1 MGLIVFYMLDI
12 LPNMQQWAGTRR
24 VSFFGRGPVLF
35 RFSILLVSLL
45 LLPVIPAGAQTE
57 NSAEAEYYGELGCAH
72 CDDFTDTILPA
83 AEEKSGV
90 DVGLSVY
97 DVLSAEGYD
106 RCEKRLAD
114 MGYEFT
120 IFPVL
125 IIGNNAYQGNTAIE
139 ENLLPELTYYAKHGE
154 YRPKIIED
162 ERADRRPRKGMR
174 LSFLPIFLAGL
185 IDGINPCAFA
195 TLLFFISFVSLRG
208 RTKKETAL
216 FGLVFAAGIFI
227 AYFFIGLGLF
237 NLLRMSINFTM
248 IRLVLKIVVT
258 AVTAAFCVLTV
269 RDFILIRKGKASDM
283 SLQLPKS
290 VKRKIHTAIRTGAG
304 SAAFAAGVFVTGLFV
319 AVLELAC
326 TGQIYFPTIAFMVQ
340 TDATLLGIGSLFLY
354 NFAFI
359 VPLLAVLC
367 VVLFGIRHEKVAS
380 FFKEHIGS
388 AKIAMAVLFAALAVL
403 VWIF

>member
-1 MGLIVFYMLDI
+1 MGLNVFLMLDI
-12 LPNMQQWAGTRR
+12 LPSMQQWTGTRR
-24 VSFFGRGPVLF
+24 VSFFLLAVL
-35 RFSILLVSLL
+35 IVLPVSLFL
-45 LLPVIPAGAQTE
+45 VPAADAQTE
-57 NSAEAEYYGELGCAH
+57 DFAEAEYYGELGCAH
-72 CDDFTDTILPA
+72 CDDFTDKILPA
-83 AEEKSGV
+83 AEKKSGV
-90 DVGLSVY
+90 FVSLSAY
-97 DVLSAEGYD
+97 DVLSADGYE
-106 RCEKRLAD
+106 RCEKRLAEL
-114 MGYEFT
+114 GYEFT
-120 IFPVL
+120 IFPVF

-154 YRPKIIED
+154 YRPKIIEGAG
-162 ERADRRPRKGMR
+162 ADGRPRKGMR

-216 FGLVFAAGIFI
+216 FGFVFAAGIFI

-237 NLLRMSINFTM
+237 NLLRMSINFTL

-258 AVTAAFCVLTV
+258 AVTAVFCVLAV

-340 TDATLLGIGSLFLY
+340 TDATWLGLGSLFLY

-359 VPLLAVLC
+359 VPLLAVLV

-380 FFKEHIGS
+380 FFKDRVAA

>member
-1 MGLIVFYMLDI
+1 LFHAALNLFKGLRI
-12 LPNMQQWAGTRR
+12 LPNMPGYGFLRRGT
-24 VSFFGRGPVLF
+24 FF
-35 RFSILLVSLL
+35 LL
-45 LLPVIPAGAQTE
+45 LLFAALTAAAQAKTLPVV
-57 NSAEAEYYGELGCAH
+57 EYYGELGCAH
-72 CDDFTDTILPA
+72 CDDFTDTILPE
-83 AEEKSGV
+83 AEKKSGV
-90 DVGLSVY
+90 SVSLSAY
-97 DVLSAEGYD
+97 DVLSADGYE
-106 RCEKRLAD
+106 RCEQRLAD
-114 MGYEFT
+114 LGYEFT

-139 ENLLPELTYYAKHGE
+139 ENLLPELKYYAKHGE
-154 YRPKIIED
+154 FRPRIGE
-162 ERADRRPRKGMR
+162 EEGADGRPRKGMR
-174 LSFLPIFLAGL
+174 LAFLPIFLAGL

-237 NLLRMSINFTM
+237 NLLRMSINFTLV
-248 IRLVLKIVVT
+248 RLVLKIVVS
-258 AVTAAFCVLTV
+258 AVTAVFCVLTV

-304 SAAFAAGVFVTGLFV
+304 TAAFTAGVFVTGLFV

-340 TDATLLGIGSLFLY
+340 TDVTWLGIGSLFLY

-359 VPLLAVLC
+359 VPLLAVLV

-380 FFKEHIGS
+380 FFKERIAA
-388 AKIAMAVLFAALAVL
+388 AKIVMAVLFAALAAL
-403 VWIF
+403 VWVF